1 MTETAQLGDDVAKAP
16 RADQR
21 ALVTGGSTLE
31 GRVALVTGGS
41 KGIGRAIS
49 RSLAEAGASVAVN
62 YAGDTEAAKR
72 TVAEIEN
79 SGGRAMTAR
88 ADKAH
93 ADEVRRMFAEVN
105 DAFGVVDIVVDNAA
119 VYSFQPFEDITEA
132 EFHRQFDTNVLG
144 SILVVQEY
152 LRQVSPE
159 GGSIIIIS
167 TAGITT
173 NSPGLGLYT
182 STKSAQTTLTKVLAN
197 EVAARKIRVNA
208 IAPGATN
215 TEGARALNLIG
226 SEMLDRFI
234 AATPLGRLA
243 GTPEDIG
250 PVVVFLASD
259 DAKWITG
266 DVICTPQAGSAPTC
280 SARNS

>member
-1 MTETAQLGDDVAKAP
+1 MN
-16 RADQR
+16 
-21 ALVTGGSTLE
+21 TLE

-49 RSLAEAGASVAVN
+49 KSLAEAGASVAVN

-72 TVAEIEN
+72 TVAEIED
-79 SGGRAMTAR
+79 SGGRAMPAR
-88 ADKAH
+88 ADKSH
-93 ADEVRRMFAEVN
+93 AGDVRRMFAEVN
-105 DAFGVVDIVVDNAA
+105 EAFGVVDIVVDNAA
-119 VYSFQPFEDITEA
+119 VYSFQPFEDITET
-132 EFHRQFDTNVLG
+132 EFRRQSDTNVLG

-152 LRQVSPE
+152 LRQVSPD

-173 NSPGLGLYT
+173 NNPGSALYT

-208 IAPGATN
+208 IAPGPTD
-215 TEGARALNLIG
+215 TEGARALNLTG
-226 SEMLDRFI
+226 GVMLDRAV
-234 AATPLGRLA
+234 AATPLGRL

-250 PVVVFLASD
+250 PIAVFLASD

-266 DVICTPQAGSAPTC
+266 DVIYASGGLS
-280 SARNS
+280 

>member
-1 MTETAQLGDDVAKAP
+1 MN
-16 RADQR
+16 
-21 ALVTGGSTLE
+21 TLE

-62 YAGDTEAAKR
+62 YAGDAEAAKR
-72 TVAEIEN
+72 TVVEIED

-93 ADEVRRMFAEVN
+93 AEEVRRMFAEVN
-105 DAFGVVDIVVDNAA
+105 EAFGVVDIVVDNAA
-119 VYSFQPFEDITEA
+119 VYSFQPFEDITET
-132 EFHRQFDTNVLG
+132 EFRRQFDTNVLG
-144 SILVVQEY
+144 SILVQEY
-152 LRQVSPE
+152 LRQVSPD

-173 NSPGLGLYT
+173 NNPGSALYT

-197 EVAARKIRVNA
+197 EVSARKIRVNA
-208 IAPGATN
+208 IAPGATD

-226 SEMLDRFI
+226 GDMLDRSI
-234 AATPLGRLA
+234 AATPLGRL

-250 PVVVFLASD
+250 PVAVFLASD

-266 DVICTPQAGSAPTC
+266 DIIYASGGLY
-280 SARNS
+280 

>member
-1 MTETAQLGDDVAKAP
+1 MTETALGDDVAKAP
-16 RADQR
+16 LADR
-21 ALVTGGSTLE
+21 RLATRGSTLE

-62 YAGDTEAAKR
+62 YAGDAEAAQR
-72 TVAEIEN
+72 TVDEIQN
-79 SGGRAMTAR
+79 SGGRAMKAR

-93 ADEVRRMFAEVN
+93 ADEVRRMFGDVN
-105 DAFGVVDIVVDNAA
+105 DAFGVVDIVVDNAG

-152 LRQVSPE
+152 LRQVSPD

-167 TAGITT
+167 TAGITS
-173 NSPGLGLYT
+173 NRPGSALYT

-208 IAPGATN
+208 IAPGATD

-226 SEMLDRFI
+226 SDMLDRLI
-234 AATPLGRLA
+234 AGTPLGRL

-266 DVICTPQAGSAPTC
+266 DVIYASGGAH
-280 SARNS
+280 